1 MISASRRTDLV
12 ASFPEWLAAALRAR
26 RVRVLG
32 PRGRV
37 REVDLSPETVHT
49 IVLWTK
55 DLSNLL
61 RNAHGLR
68 GLLEGYDQVYVHFT
82 VTGFGGTPVEPGAP
96 EPRAAL
102 AQLGEGVAFAGEPR
116 RVSVRFD
123 PVLFWEDGG
132 AVRSNL
138 PFFRELAPAAAAAG
152 IRDVRMSFAHWYGRS
167 RRRAAARGF
176 RYVDPSD
183 AEKRSRAEALAA
195 IAAAHGLALHACSQ
209 PALAGVPGLVP
220 SACVDGAL
228 LESLHPR
235 REPAPRRKDRSQRAA
250 CLCTESTD
258 IGSYAQACPHG
269 CVYCYAHPVV

>member
-12 ASFPEWLAAALRAR
+12 ASFPEWLAAALRAGR
-26 RVRVLG
+26 ARVLG
-32 PRGRV
+32 PHGRV
-37 REVDLSPETVHT
+37 REVDLSPEAVHT
-49 IVLWTK
+49 IVFWTK
-55 DLSNLL
+55 DVSNLL
-61 RNAHGLR
+61 RNAHGLSA
-68 GLLEGYDQVYVHFT
+68 LLEAYDQVYVHFT
-82 VTGFGGTPVEPGAP
+82 ITGLGGTPVEPGAP

-102 AQLGEGVAFAGEPR
+102 AQLGESVAFAGEPR

-123 PVLFWEDGG
+123 PVLFWEEGG
-132 AVRSNL
+132 AVASNL
-138 PFFRELAPAAAAAG
+138 PFFRELAPAAAAVG
-152 IRDVRMSFAHWYGRS
+152 IRDVRMSFAQWYGRS
-167 RRRAAARGF
+167 RRRASARGF
-176 RYVDPSD
+176 RYVDPPD
-183 AEKRSRAEALAA
+183 EEKRARAEEMAA

-235 REPAPRRKDRSQRAA
+235 REPASRRKDRSQRAA

>member
-26 RVRVLG
+26 RARVLG

-37 REVDLSPETVHT
+37 RDVDLSPGAVHS

-68 GLLEGYDQVYVHFT
+68 DLLADHDQVYIHFT
-82 VTGFGGTPVEPGAP
+82 ITGLGGTPVEPGAP

-102 AQLGEGVAFAGEPR
+102 AQLGEGVAFAGDPR

-123 PVLFWEDGG
+123 PVLFWEEGG

-138 PFFRELAPAAAAAG
+138 SFIRELAPAAAALG
-152 IRDVRMSFAHWYGRS
+152 VKDVRTSFAQWYGRAK
-167 RRRAAARGF
+167 RRAAARGF
-176 RYVDPSD
+176 TYVDPPD
-183 AEKRSRAEALAA
+183 EAKRALAGELAA

-209 PALAGVPGLVP
+209 PALDGIPGVLP

-228 LESLHPR
+228 LESLHPG
-235 REPAPRRKDRSQRAA
+235 REPASRKKDRSQRAA
-250 CLCTESTD
+250 CRCTESID

-269 CVYCYAHPVV
+269 CVYCYANPY